1 MTDYRDPNDPLDP
14 VNPRSAGYRDLDEAR
29 GMNWGWIAGGLVALF
44 LVFAFVFGFS
54 GGDRTASNNT
64 TNTGQT
70 TTSTNPPPTASRPAT
85 QENTGAA
92 PRTTPAPAT
101 GTQQ

>member
-14 VNPRSAGYRDLDEAR
+14 VNSRSAGYREMDEAR

-54 GGDRTASNNT
+54 GGDRTATNTT

-70 TTSTNPPPTASRPAT
+70 TTPPTASRPAPT

-92 PRTTPAPAT
+92 PRTTPPAT
-101 GTQQ
+101 GTQ